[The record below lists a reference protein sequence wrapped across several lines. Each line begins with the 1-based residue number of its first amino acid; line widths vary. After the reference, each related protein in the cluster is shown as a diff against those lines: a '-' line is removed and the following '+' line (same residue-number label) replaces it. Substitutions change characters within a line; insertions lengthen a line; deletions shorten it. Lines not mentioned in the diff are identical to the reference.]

1 MSTSYT
7 TIQWSDRKKKYDFTF
22 LALMILYL
30 VAFIGLQ
37 LFFNPLVSIET
48 LIIRATGT
56 LAFLML
62 HIILAIGPLSRINN
76 KFLPLLYNRRHL
88 GVTMFLIALIHGIFN
103 LLMFHAMG
111 DTDPISS
118 LFTANPNYDSFRN
131 FPFQV
136 LGFFGLL
143 ILFAMAASSHDFWL
157 KTLSAKVWKTLHRF
171 VYLAYILI
179 VGHVLLGVGV
189 ANGGLSSIF
198 VIVGVALLAI
208 VHIVARRKTNIQQ
221 LERQQL
227 ASDGFYKVCQLQDIQ
242 EDRAKIVQIEGEP
255 IAIYKY
261 KGQLSAVHNVC
272 KHQGGPLG
280 EGKIVDGCITCP
292 WHGYQ
297 YFPHNGQSPPPF
309 TEKLATYDVRVV
321 GNEVLV
327 NPTPYP
333 EGTERPTA
341 SFA

>member
-7 TIQWSDRKKKYDFTF
+7 TVQWSGRKKKYDLTF
-22 LALMILYL
+22 LAFMVFYL
-30 VAFIGLQ
+30 LIFSSLH

-48 LIIRATGT
+48 LLIRATGT

-62 HIILAIGPLSRINN
+62 HIILAIGPLCRINN
-76 KFLPLLYNRRHL
+76 RFLPLLYNRRHL
-88 GVTMFLIALIHGIFN
+88 GVTMFFIALIHGLFN
-103 LLMFHAMG
+103 LIMFHALG
-111 DTDPISS
+111 DTDPITS

-131 FPFQV
+131 FPFQI
-136 LGFFGLL
+136 LGFIGLL

-157 KTLSAKVWKTLHRF
+157 KNLTPKVWKSLHRL
-171 VYLAYILI
+171 VYLAYALI
-179 VGHVLLGVGV
+179 VGHVVLGVGV
-189 ANGGLSSIF
+189 ENGGLSSI
-198 VIVGVALLAI
+198 VVLVGASVLLVLHFLA
-208 VHIVARRKTNIQQ
+208 ARKNQLQQ
-221 LERQQL
+221 LKSQHL
-227 ASDGFYKVCQLQDIQ
+227 AAKGFYEVCSLQDIK
-242 EDRAKIVQIEGEP
+242 EDRAKIVKVAGET

-261 KGQLSAVHNVC
+261 EGQLSAVNNFC

-297 YFPHNGQSPPPF
+297 YAPHNGQSPPPF
-309 TEKLATYDVRVV
+309 TEKIATYDVQVV
-321 GNEVLV
+321 GGNVLV

-341 SFA
+341 RF

>member
-7 TIQWSDRKKKYDFTF
+7 PIQWSGRKKKYDFIYLAF
-22 LALMILYL
+22 LLLYL
-30 VAFIGLQ
+30 LAFIGLQ
-37 LFFNPLVSIET
+37 LFFNPTVTAET
-48 LIIRATGT
+48 LVIKATGT

-62 HIILAIGPLSRINN
+62 HIILMIGPLCRINHR
-76 KFLPLLYNRRHL
+76 FLPLLYNRRHL
-88 GVTMFLIALIHGIFN
+88 GVTMFIVALIHGIFN
-103 LLMFHAMG
+103 LLMFHALG

-118 LFTANPNYDSFRN
+118 LFTANPNYNSFRN
-131 FPFQV
+131 FPFQI

-157 KTLSAKVWKTLHRF
+157 KTLTPKTWKNLHRL
-171 VYLAYILI
+171 VYLAYLLI

-189 ANGGLSSIF
+189 ENGGLSSI
-198 VIVGVALLAI
+198 VVLVGASILA
-208 VHIVARRKTNIQQ
+208 VLHILAARKKKAQK

-227 ASDGFYKVCQLQDIQ
+227 SADGFYEVGEVQDIKT
-242 EDRAKIVQIEGEP
+242 DRAKVVEVEGER

-261 KGQLSAVHNVC
+261 KGQLSAVNNFC

-280 EGKIVDGCITCP
+280 EGKIVKGCITCP

-309 TEKLATYDVRVV
+309 TEKIATYCLLYTSPSPRDR
-321 GNEVLV
+321 G
-327 NPTPYP
+327 
-333 EGTERPTA
+333 
-341 SFA
+341 

>member
-7 TIQWSDRKKKYDFTF
+7 PIQWSGRKKKYDFIY
-22 LALMILYL
+22 LAFVLLYL
-30 VAFIGLQ
+30 LAFIGLQ
-37 LFFNPLVSIET
+37 LFFNPLVTPET

-62 HIILAIGPLSRINN
+62 HIILMIGPLCRINHR
-76 KFLPLLYNRRHL
+76 FLPLLYNRRHL
-88 GVTMFLIALIHGIFN
+88 GVTMFVVALIHGIFN
-103 LLMFHAMG
+103 LMMFHALG

-118 LFTANPNYDSFRN
+118 LFTANPNYNSFRN
-131 FPFQV
+131 FPFQI

-143 ILFAMAASSHDFWL
+143 ILFGMAASSHDFWL
-157 KTLSAKVWKTLHRF
+157 KTLTPKVWKTLHRL

-189 ANGGLSSIF
+189 ANGGLSSI
-198 VIVGVALLAI
+198 VVLIGAGILA
-208 VHIVARRKTNIQQ
+208 VLHILAARKKKAHQ

-227 ASDGFYKVCQLQDIQ
+227 SADGFYEIGDVQDIKT
-242 EDRAKIVQIEGEP
+242 DRAKVVEVNGER
-255 IAIYKY
+255 IAIYKH
-261 KGQLSAVHNVC
+261 KGQLAAVNNFC

-280 EGKIVDGCITCP
+280 EGKIVKGCITCP

-309 TEKLATYDVRVV
+309 TEKIATYDVRVI
-321 GNEVLV
+321 GNKVLV

-333 EGTERPTA
+333 EGTERPMA
-341 SFA
+341 SIL

>member
-7 TIQWSDRKKKYDFTF
+7 PIQWSSRKKKYNFIF
-22 LALMILYL
+22 IAFMLLYL
-30 VAFIGLQ
+30 LAFTGMQ

-48 LIIRATGT
+48 LLIRATGT

-62 HIILAIGPLSRINN
+62 HIILMIGPLCRINY
-76 KFLPLLYNRRHL
+76 KFMPLLYNRRHL
-88 GVTMFLIALIHGIFN
+88 GVTMFLVALIHGIFN
-103 LLMFHAMG
+103 LITFHALG

-118 LFTANPNYDSFRN
+118 LFTANPNYNSFRN
-131 FPFQV
+131 FPFQI

-157 KTLSAKVWKTLHRF
+157 KTMTSKVWKTLHRF
-171 VYLAYILI
+171 VYLAYLLI

-189 ANGGLSSIF
+189 ENGGLSSI
-198 VIVGVALLAI
+198 VVLVGLGILVLL
-208 VHIVARRKTNIQQ
+208 HILAARKNHIQQ
-221 LERQQL
+221 LESQQL
-227 ASDGFYKVCQLQDIQ
+227 SANGFYEVCQLEDIR
-242 EDRAKIVQIEGEP
+242 EDRAKIVQVKGER

-261 KGQLSAVHNVC
+261 DGQLAAVNNVC

-280 EGKIVDGCITCP
+280 EGKIVAGCITCP

-297 YFPHNGQSPPPF
+297 YYPHNGQSPPPF
-309 TEKLATYDVRVV
+309 TEKITTYDVRVV
-321 GNEVLV
+321 GNQVLV
-327 NPTPYP
+327 NATPYP

-341 SFA
+341 KIQ